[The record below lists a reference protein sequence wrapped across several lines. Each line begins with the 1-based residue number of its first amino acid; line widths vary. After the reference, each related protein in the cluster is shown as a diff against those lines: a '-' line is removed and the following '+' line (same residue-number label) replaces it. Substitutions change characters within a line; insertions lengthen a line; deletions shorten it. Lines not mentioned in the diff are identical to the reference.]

1 MKASQQKA
9 ENVVRHRR
17 DQRAGLA
24 LMQSAV
30 DELVCAVDRSR
41 LGVGQR
47 VQSQI
52 ESLSTIVGKA
62 SAKIARLSPEEITGW
77 RVEKAQKELDAVIQ
91 HTEEAASNFLSAAE
105 ELDAI
110 ADTLPR
116 KKADMLRNV
125 TKQMYETSTFQ
136 DISGQR
142 LNNAKQE
149 LANIDESVSGLLKA
163 IGHKVKAAPP
173 AHGKVQSEAD
183 LLNGPQFQDAA
194 TSQED
199 VDALL
204 ESFD

>member
-1 MKASQQKA
+1 
-9 ENVVRHRR
+9 
-17 DQRAGLA
+17 
-24 LMQSAV
+24 MQTAV
-30 DELVCAVDRSR
+30 DEVVCAVGRSR

-47 VQSQI
+47 VLAQI

-62 SAKIARLSPEEITGW
+62 SAKIVRLHPEDITGW
-77 RVEKAQKELDAVIQ
+77 RLEAARKELDAVIQ

-110 ADTLPR
+110 ADTLPP
-116 KKADMLRNV
+116 KKAELLRNV
-125 TKQMYETSTFQ
+125 TTKMYETSTFQ

-149 LANIDESVSGLLKA
+149 LANIDKSVAGLLKA
-163 IGHKVKAAPP
+163 IGHETRAVLPASDKVR
-173 AHGKVQSEAD
+173 SEAD

>member
-1 MKASQQKA
+1 MSAS
-9 ENVVRHRR
+9 RR
-17 DQRAGLA
+17 TAKKMAQPGRDAGRGLG
-24 LMQSAV
+24 LMQTAV
-30 DELVCAVDRSR
+30 DELVCAVGRSR
-41 LGVGQR
+41 LGVDQR
-47 VQSQI
+47 VLAQI
-52 ESLSTIVGKA
+52 ESLSTIAAKA
-62 SAKIARLSPEEITGW
+62 SAKIVHLHPEDITGW
-77 RVEKAQKELDAVIQ
+77 RLEAARKELDAVIQ

-110 ADTLPR
+110 ADTLPP
-116 KKADMLRNV
+116 KKAELLRNV
-125 TKQMYETSTFQ
+125 TTQMYETSTFQ

-149 LANIDESVSGLLKA
+149 LANIDKSVAGLLKA
-163 IGHKVKAAPP
+163 IGHETRAVLPASDKVR
-173 AHGKVQSEAD
+173 SEAD